1 MPSLYRGPRSEWDY
15 PKLYCLLEK
24 MRLYLQF
31 SLIHFSLLKF
41 HDCFIGSIELAHQ
54 RNECLYVLVRCNKQC
69 YGLTDIFVEVRSI
82 ARGIM
87 KKLPSL
93 WFISIPCL
101 VENVIGCRKLTAK
114 ISSVVQTGRS
124 LNIVLV
130 TSAIMCSVMAI
141 CLPLSDQ

>member
-1 MPSLYRGPRSEWDY
+1 MFFWQGILSFWI
-15 PKLYCLLEK
+15 CQNVLL
-24 MRLYLQF
+24 
-31 SLIHFSLLKF
+31 HFSLLKF

-114 ISSVVQTGRS
+114 ISSVVQTGRN

-130 TSAIMCSVMAI
+130 TSATSSVASW
-141 CLPLSDQ
+141 PLSASLGSVIKLIFDFGSLLF